1 MNRPLKL
8 LSADEYQETLQ
19 AGMVNVTETADEVVD
34 LWGYADQVIEN
45 AYHSC
50 TAWDWRVAHIYETPD
65 GKWQHIGIPVPSDN
79 TYLVVIADKDNRCIV
94 GHYILDLA
102 TKYGLRNGH

>member
-1 MNRPLKL
+1 M

-19 AGMVNVTETADEVVD
+19 PGMINVTKSADEVVD
-34 LWGYADQVIEN
+34 LWTYADQVIEM

-50 TAWDWRVAHIYETPD
+50 TAWDWKVVHIYETPD
-65 GKWQHIGIPVPSDN
+65 GEWQHIGIPVPSDN
-79 TYLVVIADKDNRCIV
+79 TYLVVIADKDNRSIV

-102 TKYGLRNGH
+102 AKYGLRKEH